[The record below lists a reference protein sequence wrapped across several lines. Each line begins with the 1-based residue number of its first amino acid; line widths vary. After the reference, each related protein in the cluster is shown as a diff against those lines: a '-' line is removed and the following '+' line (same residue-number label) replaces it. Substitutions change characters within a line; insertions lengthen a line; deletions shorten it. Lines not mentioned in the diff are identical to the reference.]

1 MSLLAMM
8 HDNSNQGDH
17 DGMMWEDMGDMSG
30 WMIGGMIFWLLFGL
44 ALIALAV
51 AATMWLVRSMNGR
64 HNDDDAVRELD
75 RRYARGEISTE
86 EHDERRQH
94 LRSR

>member
-1 MSLLAMM
+1 MSFFALMY
-8 HDNSNQGDH
+8 NSGQGDH
-17 DGMMWEDMGDMSG
+17 DGMWEGMGDMSG
-30 WMIGGMIFWLLFGL
+30 WMVGGMIFWLLFGL
-44 ALIALAV
+44 ALIALAI

-64 HNDDDAVRELD
+64 HNDDAVRELD

-86 EHDERRQH
+86 EHDERRQR